1 MSALGK
7 NLASVRYQQNGTP
20 TGTLLTNSAN
30 VSAREWLWL
39 GTILAVAFALRL
51 FKLDAALWYDEI
63 DTLVH
68 YARLPTVEL
77 LTTYPSLN
85 HHVLFTLEAKAA
97 ITLFGESAWALRFP
111 AFVFGVASI
120 WGLWLVAS
128 QVVSSW
134 ETRLSALLIA
144 VSYHH
149 VWFSQNA
156 RGYTGLLFF
165 GLLATYL
172 LVRGSRFPSWKVWT
186 AYGVASALAIY
197 THLTAVLFVAS
208 HFIVYLGLA
217 GHDRFVAKR
226 AGGRRPELLLPLY
239 GFALAGLLA
248 LLLYAPLIPQMID
261 TFTQVTAPPP
271 PRIAASIAEWKSPL
285 WMVSEI
291 ARSLGPVLGLAFPI
305 VLIVVFAGMASL
317 RKTAPIL
324 PAIFV
329 VHVALTLAIL
339 VVGNMRVWPRHFF
352 IDIGFIC
359 IFLVHG
365 TFVLSRVIADFL
377 GRRFTKSV
385 DARTF
390 AIAGTALGIC
400 ASLVLL
406 PRNYLYPKQDFL
418 GARDFVE
425 TNRAAASAVAT
436 LGLAAMPF
444 EDYYAPHWQ
453 QVDSLE
459 EIQSLRQSHGQVWL
473 VYAFPGVTERRYKDI
488 VEYLSVKFEKVE
500 RFQGTLGG
508 GDVLVFRSRP

>member
-1 MSALGK
+1 MT
-7 NLASVRYQQNGTP
+7 SVGSPRDAATETP
-20 TGTLLTNSAN
+20 LTNFSS
-30 VSAREWLWL
+30 VSSREWLWL
-39 GTILAVAFALRL
+39 GAILAVAFALRL

-97 ITLFGESAWALRFP
+97 IALFGESAWALRFP

-120 WGLWLVAS
+120 WGLWLVAR
-128 QVVSSW
+128 QAVSPW
-134 ETRLSALLIA
+134 ETRLSVLLLA

-165 GLLATYL
+165 GLIATYFL
-172 LVRGSRFPSWKVWT
+172 IRATGGATWKTWT
-186 AYGVASALAIY
+186 AYGIVSALAIY
-197 THLTAVLFVAS
+197 THLSAVLFVAS
-208 HFIVYLGLA
+208 HFIVCLGIA
-217 GHDRFVAKR
+217 VHGRFVVER
-226 AGGRRPELLLPLY
+226 GGGRNPGLVLPLY

-248 LLLYAPLIPQMID
+248 LLLYAPLITQLID
-261 TFTQVTAPPP
+261 TFTQVAAQPSPE
-271 PRIAASIAEWKSPL
+271 IAASIAEWKSPL

-291 ARSLGPVLGLAFPI
+291 ARSLGPVLGLALPI
-305 VLIVVFAGMASL
+305 VLVVVVVGMASL
-317 RKTAPIL
+317 SKSAPIL

-365 TFVLSRVIADFL
+365 TFVLSRVTADFL
-377 GRRFTKSV
+377 GRHFNKSI
-385 DARTF
+385 DARVF

-418 GARDFVE
+418 GARNFVE
-425 TNRAAASAVAT
+425 TNRTAASAVAT

-444 EDYYAPHWQ
+444 ADYYAPHWK

-459 EIQSLRQSHGQVWL
+459 EIQGLRQSHGQVWL
-473 VYAFPGVTERRYKDI
+473 VYAFPGVTERRYKEI
-488 VEYLSVKFEKVE
+488 VDYLSIKFERVK